1 MGTTKYIFTDDI
13 FFRNLRYLRAKY
25 YLSLRAL
32 AKLSRMSP
40 VWIKMMENNQWTA
53 PLDVTIILRLG
64 QIFGIDTYVLLRQD
78 LSADENL

>member
-25 YLSLRAL
+25 CLSLRAL

-40 VWIKMMENNQWTA
+40 IWIKQMENNLWTA
-53 PLDVTIILRLG
+53 PLDVNIILRLG
-64 QIFGIDTYVLLRQD
+64 QIFGIDTHVLLRQD
-78 LSADENL
+78 LSAE